1 MERMQDV
8 IKMASAAAAGLCTVL
23 WGGADAWLMVLLLF
37 LLLDYCSGVAAAIVR
52 CELSSRT
59 GFRGLLKKLL
69 VLLIAAIASRLD
81 ALLGAGGAL
90 RSLVLGFYI
99 ANEGISLLENAARCG
114 VPVPQRLTKVLGQLC
129 SESPQ
134 ASADGA
140 KEENHEA

>member
-23 WGGADAWLMVLLLF
+23 WGGADAWLMALLLF

-81 ALLGAGGAL
+81 ALLGAGATTADEGVGPAVQRIAPGFGR
-90 RSLVLGFYI
+90 RSKG
-99 ANEGISLLENAARCG
+99 GK
-114 VPVPQRLTKVLGQLC
+114 P
-129 SESPQ
+129 
-134 ASADGA
+134 
-140 KEENHEA
+140 

>member
-23 WGGADAWLMVLLLF
+23 WGGADAWLMALLLF

-90 RSLVLGFYI
+90 RSLVLAFILPTRALACLKMQPVAGC
-99 ANEGISLLENAARCG
+99 RCHNG
-114 VPVPQRLTKVLGQLC
+114 
-129 SESPQ
+129 
-134 ASADGA
+134 
-140 KEENHEA
+140 